1 MSDLSA
7 DVGKFVLNGLY
18 DQTATD
24 ERTFK
29 GWLSEGDFKFTDY
42 QNQKSFEIEYFRE
55 NLIKHAI
62 VFETSKLSTSAF
74 ESINGIRKEVKF
86 PKTIGWLII
95 RSYYSAYYSVHAIM
109 RCLGHVF
116 SQLDSKEA
124 LKLKEILAL
133 YFPEE
138 EKNISTGFYSITL
151 SKDSSKMNFRML
163 SNSHKDVWSIF
174 YEELDR
180 LSESVSESKIIP
192 KEKRTNIINIL
203 FRLRQLL
210 SNQGSVHNG
219 AWLSQVRNNVNYRH
233 SYGAW
238 FPYVNSKSDSSDS
251 LFNNLEKWKNPFTEL
266 LLSTSEDKDDLNN
279 FIEAVVLINSLC
291 KGLIKFMS
299 SNKENK
305 LIQMMPVRYL
315 KLAKAF

>member
-18 DQTATD
+18 NQTATS
-24 ERTFK
+24 ELTFK
-29 GWLSEGDFKFTDY
+29 GWLSKGDFKFTGY
-42 QNQKSFEIEYFRE
+42 ESQKSFEIEYFRE
-55 NLIKHAI
+55 DLIKQVL
-62 VFETSKLSTSAF
+62 VFEASKMSTSAF

-116 SQLDSKEA
+116 SQLDNKEA
-124 LKLKEILAL
+124 LKLKEILGL

-138 EKNISTGFYSITL
+138 EKNISTGFYSITMG
-151 SKDSSKMNFRML
+151 KDTSKMNFRML

-174 YEELDR
+174 YDELNR
-180 LSESVSESKIIP
+180 LSESVSESIIIP

-210 SNQGSVHNG
+210 SNQGHEHNG
-219 AWLSQVRNNVNYRH
+219 AWLSKVRNSVNYRH

-238 FPYVNSKSDSSDS
+238 FPYVNSKSDLSDS
-251 LFNNLEKWKNPFTEL
+251 LYNNLEKWKCPFSES

-299 SNKENK
+299 SNKANK
-305 LIQMMPVRYL
+305 LIQMMPARYL
-315 KLAKAF
+315 RLAKAF